1 MLACTHEL
9 GSDCLCLRFKC
20 FQNITSEER
29 DSILSNFNKM
39 TSVNEQNSYL
49 AGLVIVNTIAQRR
62 PRQEEVCAKLHEKS
76 HSY

>member
-9 GSDCLCLRFKC
+9 GPDCLCLRFQC
-20 FQNITSEER
+20 FQNSTSEER

-62 PRQEEVCAKLHEKS
+62 PRQEEEAS
-76 HSY
+76 